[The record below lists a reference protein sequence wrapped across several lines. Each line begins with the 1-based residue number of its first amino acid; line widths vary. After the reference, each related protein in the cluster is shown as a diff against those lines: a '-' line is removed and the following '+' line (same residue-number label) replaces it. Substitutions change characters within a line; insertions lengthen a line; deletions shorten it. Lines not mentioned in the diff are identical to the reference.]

1 MQLRYDLWLAG
12 SGLRLYVG
20 TFHKGRA
27 VRPASSHATPLP
39 GASIQIIAE
48 ESLIAPRI
56 RTQMVALRIF
66 AAIITVLQGDLATK
80 LAVRCA
86 ACLNT

>member
-1 MQLRYDLWLAG
+1 MQLRYGSWLAG
-12 SGLRLYVG
+12 SGLRPYVG
-20 TFHKGRA
+20 YTFHKGRA

-56 RTQMVALRIF
+56 RTQMLALRIF

-80 LAVRCA
+80 P
-86 ACLNT
+86 